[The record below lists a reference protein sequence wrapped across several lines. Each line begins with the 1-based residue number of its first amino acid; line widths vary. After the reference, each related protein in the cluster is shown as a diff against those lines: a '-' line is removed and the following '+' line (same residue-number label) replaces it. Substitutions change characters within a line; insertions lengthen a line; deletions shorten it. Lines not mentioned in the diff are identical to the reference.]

1 MLGDHDPIPTL
12 AVKDVQTAR
21 DFYEGVLGFS
31 PVGEPPEGVM
41 YTSGKTTFF
50 VYPSSFAGTNR
61 ATAMSFQIPSDR
73 FDAEVAALREHG
85 ITFTTFDAPGLEW
98 DDGVARMGDD
108 GAYKSAWFED
118 PDGNI
123 LNVETGM

>member
-12 AVKDVQTAR
+12 AVKDVQKAR
-21 DFYEGVLGFS
+21 DFYEGTLGFS
-31 PVGEPPEGVM
+31 SSGDLPEGVM
-41 YTSGKTTFF
+41 YTAGKTAFF
-50 VYPSSFAGTNR
+50 VYPSAYAGTNK
-61 ATAMSFQIPSDR
+61 ATAMSFQIPADQ

-85 ITFTTFDAPGLEW
+85 ITFSTFDAEGLEW
-98 DDGVARMGDD
+98 DDGVASMED
-108 GAYKSAWFED
+108 GQYKSAWFED